1 MDVPNIPPKSEIR
14 PRYSIENTFSGQ
26 AAELSVA
33 ALLVRAGFRVA
44 QPLWSNDYTDL
55 LILKK
60 SKGWLVPI
68 PVQVKSV
75 QQAGKTKSQVA
86 IQGLKKKYVKDVPAL
101 CLAIYSP
108 AHDKIWFIP
117 GAENIRIVH
126 QNWVEKSNASPG
138 TRAKLYE
145 DILPENDIPIRV
157 DLSTSG
163 DAEFDEQW
171 LVDRKSPIDL
181 YNQINQLAEG
191 FVTRLK
197 KIDSYSETLTKL
209 LLGPIE
215 DNTEKSDEFSEDG

>member
-55 LILKK
+55 LILKE

-75 QQAGKTKSQVA
+75 QQAGKPKSQVA

-163 DAEFDEQW
+163 DTEFDEQW

-181 YNQINQLAEG
+181 YNQINHLAEG
-191 FVTRLK
+191 FVAKLK
-197 KIDSYSETLTKL
+197 KRDEYSEFLTKL

-215 DNTEKSDEFSEDG
+215 DSSEKSGNSSEDE